1 MSSFATKKSSTRFE
15 GTVTVASQF
24 MGPLIGYRGSNIRR
38 ITAAV
43 KFGTHIRGME
53 DGVTFKISSWNKDAL
68 KKAAYMIKQDE
79 AALQDP
85 NRKSS
90 KPSRSLVMEPEYVPH
105 VVGAEGIGLKT
116 IMQKIGD
123 GCYIVHRDGAFVV
136 TANSRDDVDR
146 ACSLL
151 LRDKRD
157 YIAHLRSLRPPSP
170 IAEKPSAL
178 QLSNTF
184 DALGSDSD
192 DESDDDHIDVH
203 FPQLNPGAS
212 NISLK
217 IQDNSWTS
225 QGVAAIH
232 DNSTKAVKELPKKPV
247 VPLKT
252 GPLVQ
257 TVDLTLN
264 WGDMVSS
271 DEEDSD
277 SDCED

>member
-43 KFGTHIRGME
+43 KFGTHIRGMD

-79 AALQDP
+79 AALLDP

-90 KPSRSLVMEPEYVPH
+90 KPSRTLEMEPEYVPH

-157 YIAHLRSLRPPSP
+157 YIAHMRSLRGPSP

-178 QLSNTF
+178 AVSNAF
-184 DALGSDSD
+184 DVLGSDSD
-192 DESDDDHIDVH
+192 ESDQDNVDDQ
-203 FPQLNPGAS
+203 FPQLNPGDA

-225 QGVAAIH
+225 MGVAAIH
-232 DNSTKAVKELPKKPV
+232 DNSAKAVKELPKQPVLIPKP
-247 VPLKT
+247 L
-252 GPLVQ
+252 PLVQ

-264 WGDMVSS
+264 WGDMSS

-277 SDCED
+277 CED

>member
-1 MSSFATKKSSTRFE
+1 M
-15 GTVTVASQF
+15 
-24 MGPLIGYRGSNIRR
+24 
-38 ITAAV
+38 
-43 KFGTHIRGME
+43 
-53 DGVTFKISSWNKDAL
+53 
-68 KKAAYMIKQDE
+68 
-79 AALQDP
+79 
-85 NRKSS
+85 
-90 KPSRSLVMEPEYVPH
+90 
-105 VVGAEGIGLKT
+105 
-116 IMQKIGD
+116 
-123 GCYIVHRDGAFVV
+123 
-136 TANSRDDVDR
+136 
-146 ACSLL
+146 
-151 LRDKRD
+151 
-157 YIAHLRSLRPPSP
+157 
-170 IAEKPSAL
+170 
-178 QLSNTF
+178 
-184 DALGSDSD
+184 GSDSD